1 VAGLRRSDPLHD
13 DCAAQRQPCSP
24 ASQLQPGPQAH
35 AGAAI
40 TGLEAAAWQPQ
51 VQPAPGQST
60 HRHEGEVEVKEAFI
74 EIS

>member
-1 VAGLRRSDPLHD
+1 MAGLSAPTSAQDERV
-13 DCAAQRQPCSP
+13 AQRQPCSA
-24 ASQLQPGPQAH
+24 ASQAQPGPQAH

-40 TGLEAAAWQPQ
+40 TGLEATAWQPQ

>member
-1 VAGLRRSDPLHD
+1 
-13 DCAAQRQPCSP
+13 
-24 ASQLQPGPQAH
+24 LQPGPQAH